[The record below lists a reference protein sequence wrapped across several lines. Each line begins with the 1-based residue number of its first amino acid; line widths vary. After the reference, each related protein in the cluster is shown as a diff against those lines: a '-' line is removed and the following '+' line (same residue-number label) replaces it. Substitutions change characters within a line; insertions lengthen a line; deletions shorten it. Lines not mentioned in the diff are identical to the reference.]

1 MDEPGEAET
10 AAGLAR
16 LEGYLISQAA
26 LHEAHT
32 EAQAFA
38 GRLSWLGPGERQ
50 EIAGLFAEHH
60 LRMKRQ
66 MLAAVVARGEELAAA
81 YEHRYRMLRRRLTAG
96 AVAAIPVL
104 PTLFLG
110 LSALCRYF

>member
-1 MDEPGEAET
+1 MDDTGGAEAEA

-26 LHEAHT
+26 LREAHT

-38 GRLSWLGPGERQ
+38 GRLTWLGLGERQ

-60 LRMKRQ
+60 LRLKRQ
-66 MLAAVVARGEELAAA
+66 MLAAVVARGEELGAA

-96 AVAAIPVL
+96 VLASVPVVPAL
-104 PTLFLG
+104 VLG
-110 LSALCRYF
+110 LLLLLR